1 MDVVVCAARALRIV
15 LPGGG
20 DPPKPR
26 PDLPAVLPRQQR
38 PVNRVPSTPVGR
50 WSSAAPVKFLV
61 ADRVSEKYSR
71 GKEEK

>member
-1 MDVVVCAARALRIV
+1 VARVSWFLRSMDVVVCAARALRIV

-26 PDLPAVLPRQQR
+26 PDLPAVLPR
-38 PVNRVPSTPVGR
+38 SPVGR